1 MSSQQWK
8 TRPIGVDKV
17 VINELSHHGEGP
29 SGDEKNSIEFALQR
43 DPLGESQPTRNT
55 FKQIYGDKKLTTD
68 MGPILMSKIEDN
80 SIKGMSEAALQISS
94 AKHISSRVENFDINK
109 IKRIHGASPDKGSM
123 SGWKHQFNANETIES
138 MMNADL

>member
-1 MSSQQWK
+1 
-8 TRPIGVDKV
+8 
-17 VINELSHHGEGP
+17 
-29 SGDEKNSIEFALQR
+29 
-43 DPLGESQPTRNT
+43 
-55 FKQIYGDKKLTTD
+55 